1 MLYAEYYLP
10 TYWNRQYQLPS
21 FFQDLF
27 CIESSAPKA
36 KGSTGFDDRSA
47 LLLPSFQ
54 MRTNGTLAIAEKS
67 SSHPSVIAY

>member
-10 TYWNRQYQLPS
+10 TYWNRQYELPS

-36 KGSTGFDDRSA
+36 KGPTGFDDRYVEA
-47 LLLPSFQ
+47 GAVVGPLKTP
-54 MRTNGTLAIAEKS
+54 
-67 SSHPSVIAY
+67 